1 MTILRKSGVWL
12 ADYVYAGRHHMRAA
26 LDRTHPDAL
35 VASSGTLAPVVL
47 LPGIFETWR
56 FLQPLAR
63 HVHALGH
70 PVHVVTALGRN
81 RLSIG
86 EGAALVSAYL
96 EHRML
101 TRVTLIAHSKGGLI
115 AKQAMGLPGAAE
127 RIRRTIAV
135 STPFAGSRYARF
147 VPVRSVRTLAPTD
160 PGLRRLSLDR
170 EVNARIVSVYGWFD
184 PHIPGGCELDGAQNV
199 RLDAGG
205 HFRLLARRELFDV
218 VDRALAEDDDRA
230 IQH

>member
-1 MTILRKSGVWL
+1 MTFLRKSGVWL
-12 ADYVYAGRHHMRAA
+12 ADYVYAGRHQVRAA
-26 LDRTHPDAL
+26 FDRSHPDAL

-56 FLQPLAR
+56 FLQPLAT

-86 EGAALVSAYL
+86 EGAAIVAAYL
-96 EHRML
+96 ERRML

-127 RIRRTIAV
+127 RIERTIAV
-135 STPFAGSRYARF
+135 STPFAGSPYARF
-147 VPVRSVRTLAPTD
+147 FPVRSVRTLAPSD
-160 PGLRRLSLDR
+160 PDLQRLALGR

-184 PHIPGGCELDGAQNV
+184 PHIPGGCELEGAENV
-199 RLDAGG
+199 RLEAGG
-205 HFRLLARRELFDV
+205 HFRLLARHELFDV
-218 VDRALAEDDDRA
+218 VDRVLAEDDDRA